1 MERTS
6 EGPIC
11 IIGMHRSGTSMV
23 ARLLNLCGLNLG
35 SPEFLMDPN
44 EANSS
49 GYFEHK
55 GFLKVN
61 EALLAHFGGSWA
73 DPPRLGKGW
82 EHDPALDI
90 LADEAKTLI
99 NTFAETSPWGWKEP
113 RTTVL
118 LSFWKSLLPNLRF
131 VICVRSPVEVARS
144 LKERDGFSIGGG
156 VSLWGQYMRA
166 AIQETEECHRIFT
179 CYEDYFSDPLG
190 EINRVTQ
197 FCRLDGPGD
206 RSVVEE
212 AISGD
217 LRHHRNETLDLLVD
231 RDVPSEQK
239 LFYLCL
245 RALLNQR
252 SGSVLTKPKST
263 EGALS
268 GSIELLRLFD
278 EFHDHETMVQ
288 IQKVV
293 AEKEQQLSSARVSLK
308 ENLKRKEHEVS
319 RLQKQ
324 NDKLKA
330 FADAVRR
337 TLAYRFYAKFIKP
350 FRNLSLFITS
360 TLPQML

>member
-35 SPEFLMDPN
+35 SPEFLLDPN
-44 EANSS
+44 EANSFV
-49 GYFEHK
+49 YFENK

-73 DPPRLGKGW
+73 DPPSLRKGW
-82 EHDPALDI
+82 EQNPALDI
-90 LADEAKTLI
+90 LAHEAKTLI
-99 NTFAETSPWGWKEP
+99 NTFSETSLWGWKEP

-118 LSFWKSLLPNLRF
+118 LPFWKSLLPNLRF
-131 VICVRSPVEVARS
+131 VVCVRSPVEVARS

-156 VSLWGQYMRA
+156 VNLWGQYMRA
-166 AIQETEECHRIFT
+166 AIRDTEECRRIFT
-179 CYEDYFSDPLG
+179 FYDDYFSDPLG
-190 EINRVTQ
+190 ETYRVVQ
-197 FCRLDGPGD
+197 FCGLEMPGVL
-206 RSVVEE
+206 SVIQA

-217 LRHHRNETLDLLVD
+217 LRHHRSETSELLDVND
-231 RDVPSEQK
+231 APSEQR

-245 RALLNQR
+245 RALLIQS
-252 SGSVLTKPKST
+252 SGSVLTKPKSND
-263 EGALS
+263 GALS
-268 GSIELLRLFD
+268 SLTGLLRLFD

-288 IQKVV
+288 LQKAV

-308 ENLKRKEHEVS
+308 ETLTRKEHEVS
-319 RLQKQ
+319 QLQEQ

-337 TLAYRFYAKFIKP
+337 TLAYRFYEKFIKP
-350 FRNLSLFITS
+350 LVRADSGRNQQLKSK
-360 TLPQML
+360 